1 MLPRT
6 ISKFVWIIYSWL
18 ELAGFTLLL
27 YLLTYFPRSLYRHFY
42 FLLFRLWCKTFVNAL
57 GIQLRLHQKNLH
69 PIPEHFILISN
80 HPSAFEDIGI
90 PALFKV
96 YSLAK
101 AEVADWW
108 WAGRI
113 VKAAGNLFVKRES
126 KASRREATEN
136 IIKVIE
142 QGKNIV
148 IYPEGGCKGRRVFE
162 SFRHGAFDIS
172 MKTGVPILPVF
183 LHYESQDDFEWRDP
197 HTLPHKLWHM
207 LITQNNRANYYLYD
221 AIHPSQFKDKEEY
234 NTYVHQLFLKWQT
247 HYLE

>member
-1 MLPRT
+1 MLLKT
-6 ISKFVWIIYSWL
+6 IAKILWIIYSWL
-18 ELAGFTLLL
+18 ELAALTLLL
-27 YLLTYFPRSLYRHFY
+27 YVLTYLPRIFYRRYY

-57 GIQLRLHQKNLH
+57 GIKLRLHQKNLK
-69 PIPEHFILISN
+69 PIPRHFILISN

-90 PALFKV
+90 PALFNV

-101 AEVADWW
+101 AEVANWW

-113 VKAAGNLFVKRES
+113 VEAAGNLFVKRES
-126 KASRREATEN
+126 KESRREAAEN
-136 IIKVIE
+136 IAKVVS

-148 IYPEGGCKGRRVFE
+148 IYPEGGCKGRRIYKE
-162 SFRHGAFDIS
+162 FRHGAFDIS

-197 HTLPHKLWHM
+197 QTLPHKLWHM
-207 LITQNNRANYYLYD
+207 LSTQNNRVNYYLYD
-221 AIHPSQFKDKEEY
+221 AIYPEQFKDKEEY
-234 NTYVHQLFLKWQT
+234 NAYTHQLFLKWQT